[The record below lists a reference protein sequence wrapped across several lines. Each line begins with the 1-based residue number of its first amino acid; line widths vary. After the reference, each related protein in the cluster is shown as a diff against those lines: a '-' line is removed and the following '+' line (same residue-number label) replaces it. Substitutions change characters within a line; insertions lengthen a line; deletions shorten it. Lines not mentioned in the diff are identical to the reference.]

1 MEADWDTRG
10 TPKLAFPG
18 LVISSLGYEIT
29 LGSVLLAL
37 LHDHHILLWL
47 DIFTIL

>member
-1 MEADWDTRG
+1 MEVDWDTRG
-10 TPKLAFPG
+10 TPKLAFP
-18 LVISSLGYEIT
+18 VGYEIT